1 MKTDFEN
8 GAAAFGTAVSNTV
21 PQAGGEYPV
30 SRDPEQPTKAPL
42 FDTTGT
48 YFLAPEEQLKARLL
62 EYFNFQGND
71 GFPRLHEIEA
81 KCSSPDMRVVF
92 ELTTLFK
99 RAARLGDG
107 KKTTF
112 LQAMEYYLRQ
122 NPERTFQFLV
132 LIGLIGSCKDY
143 RVFANSQNTNLS
155 DATVKFYLACL
166 TESFGSDFE
175 GICDSKAFTE
185 LKNLR
190 GLFFK
195 WMPINKGATKTTFYN
210 KMVDLY
216 YQYKHGRPLVKNK
229 KSFAFACMEFRK
241 FVTANRKTSE
251 QVMSQK
257 GGLKEIDGSKDGV
270 TFLNTL
276 PAGTRAKHSGY
287 TKKKAPRALER
298 NLPQSL
304 EEWRRALVRGDPS
317 AKVNTAKGTVSAIS
331 VLDSFMDQYVGY
343 ILGGGGYYGSSSQ
356 MPEMTPE
363 LEITFKEIIRNGQ
376 EITSTLDMI
385 PLIDLSGSMTT
396 YKAINLALILAMIF
410 TMRGKGHPLD
420 GIWMPFSDNAKI
432 INMGHCSTPMEWL
445 ARFAFEVKR
454 DRGLVGY
461 STNYELALTRLI
473 QFSEQNRI
481 PVPDIISVTDMRM
494 NEWRSSSSGSVRYGY
509 PYGYANGSSSEDDAS
524 SVFTVRTLKE
534 ITSYNRRMGFE
545 KIPNTFVVNCSC
557 RPGLVPM
564 THKFENGAYYSC
576 GTKGTQVSVL
586 QVVKAFSELKYDEVA
601 GSMCTPTPW
610 TTMLKSMINFNEKL
624 MKEYEIDLLGDV
636 VLLGEKWFE

>member
-1 MKTDFEN
+1 MFSKMKTVFEN
-8 GAAAFGTAVSNTV
+8 GVAAFGTAVNSDV

-48 YFLAPEEQLKARLL
+48 YFLSPDEQLEARLL

-107 KKTTF
+107 KRTTF
-112 LQAMEYYLRQ
+112 LQAMEYYLRR
-122 NPERTFQFLV
+122 NPERTSQFLV
-132 LIGLIGSCKDY
+132 LIGLLGSCKDY
-143 RVFANSQNTNLS
+143 RVFANSQDTNLS
-155 DATVKFYLACL
+155 DATVKFYLAFM
-166 TESFGSDFE
+166 TESFGSNFE

-195 WMPINKGATKTTFYN
+195 WMPINKGATKTSFYN
-210 KMVDLY
+210 KMVNLY
-216 YQYKHGRPLVKNK
+216 YESKFGRPLAKNK
-229 KSFAFACMEFRK
+229 KSFTFACMEFRK

-251 QVMSQK
+251 QVMSKK
-257 GGLKEIDGSKDGV
+257 GGLKEIDGLQDGV

-287 TKKKAPRALER
+287 TKKKVPRALER

-331 VLDSFMDQYVGY
+331 VLDSYMDKYVNY
-343 ILGGGGYYGSSSQ
+343 ILGGYGYTTTQ

-363 LEITFKEIIRNGQ
+363 VEIAFKEILRNSR

-385 PLIDLSGSMTT
+385 PLIDLSCSMLSN
-396 YKAINLALILAMIF
+396 KAINLALILAMIF
-410 TMRGKGHPLD
+410 TMREDDHPLD
-420 GIWMPFSDNAKI
+420 GIWMPFSESAKI

-445 ARFAFEVKR
+445 ARFATEVGMDK
-454 DRGLVGY
+454 GLVGY
-461 STNYELALTRLI
+461 STNYELAINKLI
-473 QFSEQNRI
+473 RFSEQNRI
-481 PVPDIISVTDMRM
+481 TVPDIISVTDMRM
-494 NEWRSSSSGSVRYGY
+494 NEWRSSSGNNSYGY
-509 PYGYANGSSSEDDAS
+509 GYQSYSSEDDAN
-524 SVFTVRTLKE
+524 SVFTVKTLKA
-534 ITSYNRRMGFE
+534 IASYNRRMGFE
-545 KIPNTFVVNCSC
+545 NIPNTFVVNCSC
-557 RPGLVPM
+557 KIGLVPM
-564 THKFENGAYYSC
+564 TSKFKNGAYYSC
-576 GTKGTQVSVL
+576 GAKGTQVSVL
-586 QVVKAFSELKYDEVA
+586 QVVKAFSELKYDEVE

-610 TTMLKSMINFNEKL
+610 TTMIKSLINFNEKL
-624 MKEYEIDLLGDV
+624 MKEYEIDLIGETL
-636 VLLGEKWFE
+636 LLGEKWFE